1 MLSDSTTCLKGC
13 NANVQVV
20 TQRERTGSLVKSIEV
35 DEPLFQGRSLRL
47 RTENREHTATQRL
60 RGMSDDM
67 DRKNRNGT
75 WEALA
80 GPERPDMPLGEI
92 RRRALL

>member
-1 MLSDSTTCLKGC
+1 MD
-13 NANVQVV
+13 
-20 TQRERTGSLVKSIEV
+20 EV
-35 DEPLFQGRSLRL
+35 FNRMS
-47 RTENREHTATQRL
+47 ENREKTVMGRL

-67 DRKNRNGT
+67 VGENRNGT

-80 GPERPDMPLGEI
+80 GPAKPNTPIGES

>member
-1 MLSDSTTCLKGC
+1 M
-13 NANVQVV
+13 Q
-20 TQRERTGSLVKSIEV
+20 
-35 DEPLFQGRSLRL
+35 
-47 RTENREHTATQRL
+47 HL

-67 DRKNRNGT
+67 DGKNRNGT

-80 GPERPDMPLGEI
+80 GPERPDIPLGEI